1 MASSMIKILGYIYY
15 TFISTTFM
23 IFINFFIRLRRFP
36 NPKFYIENKVISKP
50 LVIIYSLMNLIGFFF
65 LCSSL
70 INCLLFFSINEF
82 ITIGFSYYILAGL
95 NVYGITGQIC
105 SGKSS
110 VCDYLKRRYNA
121 SIISLDDL
129 NREVLRQNST
139 IKKIKK
145 AFGNEA
151 IIRESGFEVVNRSYL
166 KKVIFNDKTKRKK
179 LESITHPKVMML
191 FFKMLF
197 FERFVLMRKYVFI
210 ENAILLRFSLFKII
224 IKGVISICVNDEKIL
239 IERMMK
245 RDNRNNNNIIEETA
259 RNILNNQMS
268 LDEFIRKSDIVI
280 YNDDNYIDL
289 ELKIDNLMLEIS
301 KYSSNDIIFVR

>member
-1 MASSMIKILGYIYY
+1 MASSFIKILGYIYY

-36 NPKFYIENKVISKP
+36 NPKFYIENKIISKP

-65 LCSSL
+65 LCSNL
-70 INCLLFFSINEF
+70 IICLLFFSINEF
-82 ITIGFSYYILAGL
+82 ITIGFSYYILAGF

-121 SIISLDDL
+121 TIISIDDL
-129 NREVLRQNST
+129 NREILRQNST

-151 IIRESGFEVVNRSYL
+151 ILRDSGFEVVNRSYL
-166 KKVIFNDKTKRKK
+166 KKVIFNDKNLRKK
-179 LESITHPKVMML
+179 LENITHPKVMMQFL
-191 FFKMLF
+191 KMLF
-197 FERFVLMRKYVFI
+197 IERFVHMRKYVFI
-210 ENAILLRFSLFKII
+210 ENAILLRFELFKII
-224 IKGVISICVNDEKIL
+224 IKGVISICVNNEKIL

-245 RDNRNNNNIIEETA
+245 RDNRNNNNITEETA

-268 LDEFIRKSDIVI
+268 LEEFIRKSDFVI
-280 YNDDNYIDL
+280 YNDENYIDL

>member
-15 TFISTTFM
+15 TFISTTLM
-23 IFINFFIRLRRFP
+23 IFINFFIRLIRFP

-145 AFGNEA
+145 TFGNEA
-151 IIRESGFEVVNRSYL
+151 ILRESGFEVVNRSYL

-191 FFKMLF
+191 FLKMLF

-245 RDNRNNNNIIEETA
+245 RDNRNNNNITEETA

>member
-1 MASSMIKILGYIYY
+1 
-15 TFISTTFM
+15 
-23 IFINFFIRLRRFP
+23 
-36 NPKFYIENKVISKP
+36 
-50 LVIIYSLMNLIGFFF
+50 
-65 LCSSL
+65 
-70 INCLLFFSINEF
+70 
-82 ITIGFSYYILAGL
+82 
-95 NVYGITGQIC
+95 
-105 SGKSS
+105 
-110 VCDYLKRRYNA
+110 
-121 SIISLDDL
+121 
-129 NREVLRQNST
+129 
-139 IKKIKK
+139 
-145 AFGNEA
+145 
-151 IIRESGFEVVNRSYL
+151 
-166 KKVIFNDKTKRKK
+166 
-179 LESITHPKVMML
+179 
-191 FFKMLF
+191 MLF

-245 RDNRNNNNIIEETA
+245 RDNRNNNNITEETA